1 MNNTFCTMYLEVT
14 YGVRAFNP
22 SIAGMLSHNK
32 FLLAGSLSL
41 TITLSNALTTSNLRL
56 LKPEVLEAFEHPLKI
71 MLMLLGIVVE
81 NSKQYGSKWHKLF
94 FQIV

>member
-1 MNNTFCTMYLEVT
+1 MIFFVGVLKFSFVGYKFEIEDGASPVLR
-14 YGVRAFNP
+14 GVRASPWGGEF
-22 SIAGMLSHNK
+22 
-32 FLLAGSLSL
+32 
-41 TITLSNALTTSNLRL
+41 TVRL
-56 LKPEVLEAFEHPLKI
+56 LKPDVLEAFEHPLKI